1 MKNLKEIRDQLKL
14 TQAEMAKRLGTSQP
28 QYQRLERGKR
38 PMSKKWA
45 LKIESEFGIPA
56 AQILFTDEDDTSV
69 PARMVKVLGY
79 VQAGEWEETWEL
91 SEEDQ
96 YDVPIPH
103 DTSLNGYP
111 LYAAETRGPSM
122 NRRYPEGTV
131 LVFTHI
137 IETHEDL
144 IPGKRYIV
152 ERERSDGLK
161 EATVKILWFD
171 DQRKPWL
178 LPESTDPRFQ
188 EPIALN
194 GDDGDTIR
202 IVGRVRYAVSR
213 E

>member
-103 DTSLNGYP
+103 S
-111 LYAAETRGPSM
+111 RV
-122 NRRYPEGTV
+122 GTF
-131 LVFTHI
+131 LH
-137 IETHEDL
+137 
-144 IPGKRYIV
+144 
-152 ERERSDGLK
+152 
-161 EATVKILWFD
+161 
-171 DQRKPWL
+171 
-178 LPESTDPRFQ
+178 
-188 EPIALN
+188 
-194 GDDGDTIR
+194 
-202 IVGRVRYAVSR
+202 
-213 E
+213 